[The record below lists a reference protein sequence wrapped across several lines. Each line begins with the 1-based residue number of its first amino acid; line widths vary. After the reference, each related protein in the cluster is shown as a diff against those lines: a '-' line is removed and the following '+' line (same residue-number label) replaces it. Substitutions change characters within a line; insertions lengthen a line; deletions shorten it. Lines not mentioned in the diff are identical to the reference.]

1 MNATILLLL
10 LSGVTSLSTTY
21 PNAIHGDCSD
31 KCGNITVPYPFG
43 IGDPKCAFSD
53 AFLLN
58 CTSTVTTAAPPHELL
73 FGNIPV
79 TNISL
84 EEGTL
89 SSIMYAA
96 YSCYDEN
103 GLMEDNYF
111 NQSIS
116 LGEGP
121 FRFSDAHNKLTV
133 FGCDAMAIMTDAPG
147 NFGSACISFC
157 NGVSAA
163 NVSRRISAAASS
175 SVCSGIGCCQSLIPQ
190 GLKTLDFTVE
200 RPRSNQSDIWES
212 NPCVF
217 AFLGDDRF
225 FDFGGL
231 DLAEFPDRNPSNL
244 STAIEWVVEEKHC
257 EEARLNA
264 PSSYACREDSDCV
277 YSENGN
283 GYRCLCKPGFRG
295 NPYLGCQ
302 DINECEEPENYP
314 CHGRCKNTKG
324 NYTCSCPVG
333 MRGDGKVAC
342 QVSSVTAIVAVTGG
356 VILLVTI
363 GLLAFIIYR
372 RRKREKNFLLN
383 GGMLLKHQRVRIF
396 REFELSKATKNFDAT
411 HFLGEGGFGRVYK
424 GILPDN
430 TVVAIKKPKGS
441 IDKAQTINQ
450 EFEHEITI
458 VSQVNH
464 IHVVKVVGLCLETKL
479 PLLVYEF
486 IPNGTLFDHVHRKR
500 SDLMSTWKNRLRIA
514 TEIAQALDYLHSLA
528 NPPII
533 HGDIKSTN
541 ILLDE
546 GFRAKVADFGAS
558 VLIYP
563 DQATAMFDKIQ
574 GTLGYLD
581 PEYLVT
587 GNLTPMSDV
596 YSFGVVMVELLTGRK
611 PYSGSS
617 TRTEEKVN
625 LVQYFLSSVGDMNL
639 GRIVNFV
646 VAREGEMEEIEAF
659 AEVARRCLSSSG
671 IKRPVMKEVAEELG
685 RLLRRLDKNSWES
698 DRKGD
703 NGGEEMECLLRKN
716 GGESCSMSFGGGSE
730 FWSVR
735 TEEPPA
741 TETHS
746 IVAMEMGSYE
756 IFR

>member
-1 MNATILLLL
+1 
-10 LSGVTSLSTTY
+10 
-21 PNAIHGDCSD
+21 
-31 KCGNITVPYPFG
+31 
-43 IGDPKCAFSD
+43 
-53 AFLLN
+53 
-58 CTSTVTTAAPPHELL
+58 
-73 FGNIPV
+73 
-79 TNISL
+79 
-84 EEGTL
+84 
-89 SSIMYAA
+89 
-96 YSCYDEN
+96 
-103 GLMEDNYF
+103 
-111 NQSIS
+111 
-116 LGEGP
+116 
-121 FRFSDAHNKLTV
+121 
-133 FGCDAMAIMTDAPG
+133 
-147 NFGSACISFC
+147 
-157 NGVSAA
+157 
-163 NVSRRISAAASS
+163 
-175 SVCSGIGCCQSLIPQ
+175 
-190 GLKTLDFTVE
+190 
-200 RPRSNQSDIWES
+200 
-212 NPCVF
+212 
-217 AFLGDDRF
+217 
-225 FDFGGL
+225 
-231 DLAEFPDRNPSNL
+231 
-244 STAIEWVVEEKHC
+244 
-257 EEARLNA
+257 
-264 PSSYACREDSDCV
+264 
-277 YSENGN
+277 
-283 GYRCLCKPGFRG
+283 
-295 NPYLGCQ
+295 
-302 DINECEEPENYP
+302 
-314 CHGRCKNTKG
+314 
-324 NYTCSCPVG
+324 
-333 MRGDGKVAC
+333 
-342 QVSSVTAIVAVTGG
+342 
-356 VILLVTI
+356 
-363 GLLAFIIYR
+363 
-372 RRKREKNFLLN
+372 
-383 GGMLLKHQRVRIF
+383 MLLKHQRVRIF

-500 SDLMSTWKNRLRIA
+500 SDLMSTWKNR
-514 TEIAQALDYLHSLA
+514 
-528 NPPII
+528 
-533 HGDIKSTN
+533 
-541 ILLDE
+541 
-546 GFRAKVADFGAS
+546 
-558 VLIYP
+558 
-563 DQATAMFDKIQ
+563 
-574 GTLGYLD
+574 TLGYLD

>member
-1 MNATILLLL
+1 
-10 LSGVTSLSTTY
+10 
-21 PNAIHGDCSD
+21 
-31 KCGNITVPYPFG
+31 
-43 IGDPKCAFSD
+43 
-53 AFLLN
+53 
-58 CTSTVTTAAPPHELL
+58 
-73 FGNIPV
+73 
-79 TNISL
+79 
-84 EEGTL
+84 
-89 SSIMYAA
+89 
-96 YSCYDEN
+96 
-103 GLMEDNYF
+103 
-111 NQSIS
+111 
-116 LGEGP
+116 
-121 FRFSDAHNKLTV
+121 
-133 FGCDAMAIMTDAPG
+133 
-147 NFGSACISFC
+147 
-157 NGVSAA
+157 
-163 NVSRRISAAASS
+163 
-175 SVCSGIGCCQSLIPQ
+175 
-190 GLKTLDFTVE
+190 
-200 RPRSNQSDIWES
+200 
-212 NPCVF
+212 
-217 AFLGDDRF
+217 
-225 FDFGGL
+225 
-231 DLAEFPDRNPSNL
+231 
-244 STAIEWVVEEKHC
+244 
-257 EEARLNA
+257 
-264 PSSYACREDSDCV
+264 
-277 YSENGN
+277 
-283 GYRCLCKPGFRG
+283 
-295 NPYLGCQ
+295 
-302 DINECEEPENYP
+302 
-314 CHGRCKNTKG
+314 
-324 NYTCSCPVG
+324 
-333 MRGDGKVAC
+333 
-342 QVSSVTAIVAVTGG
+342 VTGG

-396 REFELSKATKNFDAT
+396 R
-411 HFLGEGGFGRVYK
+411 
-424 GILPDN
+424 
-430 TVVAIKKPKGS
+430 
-441 IDKAQTINQ
+441 
-450 EFEHEITI
+450 
-458 VSQVNH
+458 
-464 IHVVKVVGLCLETKL
+464 
-479 PLLVYEF
+479 
-486 IPNGTLFDHVHRKR
+486 
-500 SDLMSTWKNRLRIA
+500 STWKNRLRIA

-546 GFRAKVADFGAS
+546 GFRAK
-558 VLIYP
+558 
-563 DQATAMFDKIQ
+563 ATAMFDKIQ